1 MCIVGTYLRTTE
13 YTRRWQDWV
22 LFRNNFI
29 NADSASA
36 KYRWNHWAGQWAH
49 SEFMRS
55 GETDIFSLEAT
66 NFMHANDSEEL
77 KHPNTVCS
85 VGKIGQAVNILSS

>member
-1 MCIVGTYLRTTE
+1 
-13 YTRRWQDWV
+13 
-22 LFRNNFI
+22 
-29 NADSASA
+29 
-36 KYRWNHWAGQWAH
+36 
-49 SEFMRS
+49 MRS